1 MDGEARGL
9 FLRAAAVLPVI
20 SLSLKMRGFGA
31 TQLTLQNL
39 PISTNAAKRRGKK
52 ITEDERIR
60 MAVRMVN
67 AAARYGWDRPT
78 CLEKSL
84 ALWWL
89 LRQQGTVSSVRIG
102 ARKSAGKLEAHAWVE
117 CEGVALNEPRED
129 HRHYATFDAAFPL
142 SSERL

>member
-39 PISTNAAKRRGKK
+39 PISTNAAKRHGKK

-78 CLEKSL
+78 GLEKSL

-89 LRQQGTVSSVRIG
+89 LRQQGTGSSVGMGGRQG
-102 ARKSAGKLEAHAWVE
+102 VGNLGGPAWGGG
-117 CEGVALNEPRED
+117 EGWVL
-129 HRHYATFDAAFPL
+129 
-142 SSERL
+142 